1 MLNRINPLKLGDAMS
16 EAVSKHS
23 GVLHLGKVFAD
34 ALRMRDAYTRL
45 HSDRVMGLSK
55 GIGLDIGLSRQEL
68 DALELGACLH
78 DIGKI
83 VVPDAVLMK
92 PSKLNDEEFAIMQTH
107 PSVGA
112 NLIEVY
118 EHEDAQRIAD
128 IVRYHHEWFDGSGY
142 PGHLVG
148 EAIPLL
154 SRIVTVVDNY
164 DAMAVRRV
172 YQDARPHDDILRIM
186 ESESGTKHDPEL
198 LKRFIKVIHDPRYAE
213 FKAS

>member
-1 MLNRINPLKLGDAMS
+1 MS
-16 EAVSKHS
+16 EAVSNHS

-45 HSDRVMGLSK
+45 HSDRVMALSNGVGLE
-55 GIGLDIGLSRQEL
+55 IALTRQEL

-92 PSKLNDEEFAIMQTH
+92 PSKLTEAEFAVMQTH
-107 PSVGA
+107 PAVGA

-118 EHEDAQRIAD
+118 EHEDAKRIAD

-172 YQDARPHDDILRIM
+172 YQGARPHAEIIRIM
-186 ESESGTKHDPEL
+186 DSESGTKLDPEIFGHF
-198 LKRFIKVIHDPRYAE
+198 KRVIEKPEYKSFIATGE
-213 FKAS
+213 

>member
-1 MLNRINPLKLGDAMS
+1 MS
-16 EAVSKHS
+16 EAVSNHG

-45 HSDRVMGLSK
+45 HSDRVMALSN
-55 GIGLDIGLSRQEL
+55 GIGLDIGLTRREL

-118 EHEDAQRIAD
+118 EHEDAKRIAD
-128 IVRYHHEWFDGSGY
+128 IVRHHHEWFDGSGY

-172 YQDARPHDDILRIM
+172 YQGARPHNEILRIM
-186 ESESGTKHDPEL
+186 ESESGSKLDPDL
-198 LKRFIKVIHDPRYAE
+198 FQRFVQVIHDPRYAE

>member
-1 MLNRINPLKLGDAMS
+1 MS
-16 EAVSKHS
+16 EPASKHS
-23 GVLHLGKVFAD
+23 GVLHLSKVFAD
-34 ALRMRDAYTRL
+34 ALRLRDAYTRL
-45 HSDRVMGLSK
+45 HSDRVMALSR
-55 GIGLDIGLSRQEL
+55 GIGLDIGLTRQEL

-92 PSKLNDEEFAIMQTH
+92 PTRLDADDRAIMQVH
-107 PSVGA
+107 PEVGG
-112 NLIEVY
+112 NLIAAYAHNEANKV
-118 EHEDAQRIAD
+118 AQV
-128 IVRYHHEWFDGSGY
+128 VRHHHEWFDGSGY
-142 PGHLVG
+142 PDRLAG

-172 YQDARPHDDILRIM
+172 YQEARPHDEILRIM
-186 ESESGTKHDPEL
+186 ESESGSKLDPEMFQ
-198 LKRFIKVIHDPRYAE
+198 RFVKVIHNPRYAE

>member
-1 MLNRINPLKLGDAMS
+1 MNEPASNHR
-16 EAVSKHS
+16 
-23 GVLHLGKVFAD
+23 GVLHLSKVFAD

-45 HSDRVMGLSK
+45 HSDRVMSLSK
-55 GIGLDIGLSRQEL
+55 GIGQAIGLSSKEL

-83 VVPDAVLMK
+83 VVPDAVLLK
-92 PSKLNDEEFAIMQTH
+92 PSKLDEREFAIMQSH

-112 NLIEVY
+112 DLIEVY
-118 EHEDAQRIAD
+118 EHDDAHRIAD
-128 IVRYHHEWFDGSGY
+128 VVRHHHEWFNGSGY
-142 PGHLVG
+142 PGRLVG

-154 SRIVTVVDNY
+154 ARIVTVVDNY

-172 YQDARPHDDILRIM
+172 YQGARPHHEIMQIM
-186 ESESGTKHDPEL
+186 ESEAGTKLDPEMF
-198 LKRFIKVIHDPRYAE
+198 KRFVQVIDDPRYAM

>member
-1 MLNRINPLKLGDAMS
+1 
-16 EAVSKHS
+16 
-23 GVLHLGKVFAD
+23 
-34 ALRMRDAYTRL
+34 
-45 HSDRVMGLSK
+45 
-55 GIGLDIGLSRQEL
+55 
-68 DALELGACLH
+68 LGACLH

-172 YQDARPHDDILRIM
+172 YQGARPHDEILRIM
-186 ESESGTKHDPEL
+186 ESESGTKLDPDL
-198 LKRFIKVIHDPRYAE
+198 FQRFVKVIHDPRYAE

>member
-1 MLNRINPLKLGDAMS
+1 MS

-92 PSKLNDEEFAIMQTH
+92 PTRLDADDRAIMQVH
-107 PSVGA
+107 PEVGA
-112 NLIEVY
+112 NLIAAYAHNEANKV
-118 EHEDAQRIAD
+118 AQV
-128 IVRYHHEWFDGSGY
+128 VRHHHEWFDGSGY
-142 PGHLVG
+142 PDRLAG

-172 YQDARPHDDILRIM
+172 YQGARPHAEIM
-186 ESESGTKHDPEL
+186 QIMDSESGTKLDPEMFGHF
-198 LKRFIKVIHDPRYAE
+198 KRVIEKPEYRSFIAAGE
-213 FKAS
+213 

>member
-1 MLNRINPLKLGDAMS
+1 MNEPASNHR
-16 EAVSKHS
+16 
-23 GVLHLGKVFAD
+23 GVLHLSKVFAD

-45 HSDRVMGLSK
+45 HSDRVMSLSK
-55 GIGLDIGLSRQEL
+55 GIGQAIGLTSKEL

-83 VVPDAVLMK
+83 VVPDAVLLK
-92 PSKLNDEEFAIMQTH
+92 PSKLDDIEFAVMQSH

-112 NLIEVY
+112 DLIEVY
-118 EHEDAQRIAD
+118 EHDDAQRIASV
-128 IVRYHHEWFDGSGY
+128 VRHHHEWFNGSGY
-142 PGHLVG
+142 PGRLAG

-172 YQDARPHDDILRIM
+172 YQGARPHHEIMQIM
-186 ESESGTKHDPEL
+186 ESEAGTKLDPEMF
-198 LKRFIKVIHDPRYAE
+198 KRFVQVIDDPRYAM

>member
-1 MLNRINPLKLGDAMS
+1 MN
-16 EAVSKHS
+16 EAVSNHG

-45 HSDRVMGLSK
+45 HSDRVMALSNGVGLE
-55 GIGLDIGLSRQEL
+55 IGLTRQEL

-83 VVPDAVLMK
+83 VVPDSVLMK
-92 PSKLNDEEFAIMQTH
+92 PSKLTEAEFAIMQTH
-107 PSVGA
+107 PAVGA

-172 YQDARPHDDILRIM
+172 YQGARPHAEIMRIM
-186 ESESGTKHDPEL
+186 DSESGTKLDPEIFSHF
-198 LKRFIKVIHDPRYAE
+198 KRVIEKPEYQSFIATGE
-213 FKAS
+213 

>member
-1 MLNRINPLKLGDAMS
+1 
-16 EAVSKHS
+16 
-23 GVLHLGKVFAD
+23 
-34 ALRMRDAYTRL
+34 L
-45 HSDRVMGLSK
+45 HSDRVMALSR
-55 GIGLDIGLSRQEL
+55 GIGLDIGLTRQEL

-92 PSKLNDEEFAIMQTH
+92 PTRLDADDRAIMQVH
-107 PSVGA
+107 PEVGG
-112 NLIEVY
+112 NLIAAYAHNEANKV
-118 EHEDAQRIAD
+118 AQV
-128 IVRYHHEWFDGSGY
+128 VRHHHEWFDGSGY
-142 PGHLVG
+142 PDRLAG

-172 YQDARPHDDILRIM
+172 YQEARPHDEILRIM
-186 ESESGTKHDPEL
+186 ESESGSKLDPEL
-198 LKRFIKVIHDPRYAE
+198 FQRFVKVIHNPRYAE

>member
-1 MLNRINPLKLGDAMS
+1 MS
-16 EAVSKHS
+16 EPASKHS
-23 GVLHLGKVFAD
+23 GVLHLSKVFAD
-34 ALRMRDAYTRL
+34 ALRLRDAYTRL
-45 HSDRVMGLSK
+45 HSDRVMALSR
-55 GIGLDIGLSRQEL
+55 GIGLDIGLTRQEL

-92 PSKLNDEEFAIMQTH
+92 PTRLDADDRAIMQVH
-107 PSVGA
+107 PEVGA
-112 NLIEVY
+112 NLIAAYAHNEANKV
-118 EHEDAQRIAD
+118 AQV
-128 IVRYHHEWFDGSGY
+128 VRHHHEWFDGSGY
-142 PGHLVG
+142 PDRLAG

-172 YQDARPHDDILRIM
+172 YQEARPHDEILRIM
-186 ESESGTKHDPEL
+186 ESESGSKLDPDL
-198 LKRFIKVIHDPRYAE
+198 FQRFVKVIHDPRYAE

>member
-1 MLNRINPLKLGDAMS
+1 MS

-45 HSDRVMGLSK
+45 HSDRVMALSH
-55 GIGLDIGLSRQEL
+55 GIGLDIGLTRQEL

-92 PSKLNDEEFAIMQTH
+92 PTRLDADDRAIMQVH
-107 PSVGA
+107 PEVGA
-112 NLIEVY
+112 NLIAAYAHNEANKV
-118 EHEDAQRIAD
+118 AQV
-128 IVRYHHEWFDGSGY
+128 VRHHHEWFDGSGY
-142 PGHLVG
+142 PDRLAG

-172 YQDARPHDDILRIM
+172 YQEARPHDEILRIM
-186 ESESGTKHDPEL
+186 ESESGSKLDSEL
-198 LKRFIKVIHDPRYAE
+198 FQRFVKVIHDPGYAE